1 MRMTKMTDKEL
12 KDWCKTCNV
21 EPPAMKFKCPECE
34 HNPDN
39 EQIIID
45 DCNVSNC
52 KYYMENNGVE
62 YQGLYQYT
70 NMCYKQPYDNCENK
84 LFCWHKLVTRI
95 KRIFK
100 YGR

>member
-1 MRMTKMTDKEL
+1 MGSVKTVQNGFKSDVKLMRMKPMADK
-12 KDWCKTCNV
+12 
-21 EPPAMKFKCPECE
+21 
-34 HNPDN
+34 

-45 DCNVSNC
+45 GCNISNC

-62 YQGLYQYT
+62 YHGLYQYT

-84 LFCWHKLVTRI
+84 PFCWYKLVTRI

>member
-1 MRMTKMTDKEL
+1 MTNKEQMN
-12 KDWCKTCNV
+12 KCQCYCNDCG
-21 EPPAMKFKCPECE
+21 AECE
-34 HNPDN
+34 PFWKKENKD
-39 EQIIID
+39 QIIID
-45 DCNVSNC
+45 GCNVSNC

-70 NMCYKQPYDNCENK
+70 NMCYKLPYDNCENK
-84 LFCWHKLVTRI
+84 PFCWHKLATRI

>member
-1 MRMTKMTDKEL
+1 MTGK
-12 KDWCKTCNV
+12 
-21 EPPAMKFKCPECE
+21 
-34 HNPDN
+34 

-52 KYYMENNGVE
+52 KYYMENNGVK
-62 YQGLYQYT
+62 YQVLYQYT

-84 LFCWHKLVTRI
+84 PFCWYKLVTRI